1 MEQQAYVEKLKV
13 KISRRRPI
21 CCSGTCPFR
30 SQPVKKVLLLGPSG
44 CGKST
49 LLQVLSGLIPQSIEV
64 PMKADKLVTPASWG
78 YVFQDPDSQFCM
90 PYVDEELAFVL
101 ENLSVPREEMAAKI
115 DFALRQVG
123 LELADSHIPIASL
136 SGGMKQRLA
145 IASVLVFGSGSALFG

>member
-1 MEQQAYVEKLKV
+1 MERQAYVEKLKL
-13 KISRRRPI
+13 KFP
-21 CCSGTCPFR
+21 GDAELLFR
-30 SQPVKKVLLLGPSG
+30 DLSFSVAEGEKVLLLGPSG

-64 PMKADKLVTPASWG
+64 PMKAEKLVTPASWG

-101 ENLSVPREEMAAKI
+101 ENLAVPREEMAAKI

-123 LELADSHIPIASL
+123 LELADSHIPIESL

-145 IASVLVFGSGSALFG
+145 IASVLVLDPEVLFLDE